1 MSISEQLDVALREW
15 AKVFTHRSMQEFHRS
30 QRDYGLSTGQLRTL
44 THLHFQGVHHVSDI
58 GDDLGVTA
66 AAASQLV
73 DRLVSMNLLERSEDP
88 DDRRVKRIT
97 ISKAGRAL
105 VRQGIED
112 RFKWMKDLADNL
124 TRAQQ
129 EEIISALRALTDA
142 AKSLEEESQALD
154 TKMQRV
160 KV

>member
-1 MSISEQLDVALREW
+1 MAIKEQLDLALREW
-15 AKVFTHRSMQEFHRS
+15 VKVFTHRSMHEFHRS
-30 QRDYGLSTGQLRTL
+30 QRDHGLSTGQLRTL
-44 THLHFQGVHHVSDI
+44 THLHFQGVHQVSDI
-58 GDDLGVTA
+58 GDDLGVTN

-73 DRLVSMNLLERSEDP
+73 DRLVNMDFLERTEDP
-88 DDRRVKRIT
+88 DDRRVKQIT
-97 ISKAGRAL
+97 ITEAGRAL

-129 EEIISALRALTDA
+129 EEIISALRTLADA
-142 AKSLEEESQALD
+142 AKSLEEESQELD
-154 TKMQRV
+154 IEMQRV

>member
-1 MSISEQLDVALREW
+1 MSISEQLDLALREW

-44 THLHFQGVHHVSDI
+44 THLYFHGVHQVSDI
-58 GDDLGVTA
+58 GDDLGVTT

-73 DRLVSMNLLERSEDP
+73 DKLVNMKLLERTEDP
-88 DDRRVKRIT
+88 DDRRVKQIT
-97 ISKAGRAL
+97 LTESGKDL

-124 TRAQQ
+124 TRSQQ
-129 EEIISALRALTDA
+129 EEIISALRTLTEA
-142 AKSLEEESQALD
+142 AKTLEGSQE
-154 TKMQRV
+154 KEVEMQRI